1 MEVLL
6 ESVSHQFPGLR
17 NTNPI
22 SPVLGVVLEVLRYDA
37 DLFHDLTRSM
47 SLMLNYLA
55 MCFEWVRSP
64 FGLAMELDGSNWP
77 KIQYRLVA
85 LELLA

>member
-17 NTNPI
+17 STNPI

-37 DLFHDLTRSM
+37 VLFHGMVAKIYRRVVGDETIQQISRVISEQTRQWN
-47 SLMLNYLA
+47 L
-55 MCFEWVRSP
+55 
-64 FGLAMELDGSNWP
+64 GT
-77 KIQYRLVA
+77 KVA
-85 LELLA
+85 DIH